1 MRSSLFRS
9 LYFQVIVAL
18 IAGVAVGHFYPA
30 IATDM
35 KPLGDA
41 FINGIKM
48 VITPVVFCTIVSG
61 IAGMESLKKVGR
73 VGGKAVL
80 YFELVTTLALVIG
93 MIVANVLQP
102 GAGIN
107 ADVASLDQ
115 GAVAGIVDKV
125 HPQTTMQYITAIVP
139 NSVFDAFAKGNLLQ
153 VLLFSVLFGVALSIM
168 GERSRKAREV
178 IDEFGKALLCVVGLV
193 MKLAPIG
200 AFGAMAFT
208 VGKFGIG
215 TLQQLATL
223 IGAYYLTT
231 ALFVFVVLGA
241 IAKVGGV
248 SLLKLIRYLKEEMF
262 IVLGTATTESV
273 LPQLMQKL
281 EAMGVM
287 RSVVG
292 MVVPTG
298 YSFNL
303 DGAAIYL
310 TMTSLFIAQALNIHL
325 SLWQQ
330 VGLLAILMLTSKG
343 GAGVAGAALVALA
356 ATLGS
361 THILPVAG
369 IALVIGVDRLMN
381 EIRALTNLV
390 GNAVATIVVARWE
403 GELDVVRARAVL
415 NGEAVPAAGL
425 DIEPQV
431 DQDLPALPV
440 PVAVGKSAVA

>member
-1 MRSSLFRS
+1 MRSTLFRS
-9 LYFQVIVAL
+9 LYFQVVVAL
-18 IAGVAVGHFYPA
+18 IAGVAVGHFYPS
-30 IATDM
+30 IATDL
-35 KPLGDA
+35 KPLGDG

-48 VITPVVFCTIVSG
+48 VITPVIFCTIVSG

-80 YFELVTTLALVIG
+80 YFEVMTTLALVIG
-93 MIVANVLQP
+93 MIVANVVHP

-107 ADVASLDQ
+107 ADVASLDK
-115 GAVAGIVDKV
+115 GAVAAIADKA
-125 HPQTTMQYITAIVP
+125 HPQGTGQFILSIVP
-139 NSVFDAFAKGNLLQ
+139 SSVVDSFAKGNLLQ
-153 VLLFSVLFGVALSIM
+153 VLLFSVLFGISLSIL
-168 GERSRKAREV
+168 GERGQKAREIV
-178 IDEFGKALLCVVGLV
+178 DEFGKVLLGIVGIV
-193 MKLAPIG
+193 MRFAPIG

-215 TLQQLATL
+215 TLQQLALL
-223 IGAYYLTT
+223 IACYYATT
-231 ALFVFVVLGA
+231 ILFVGLVLGSMA
-241 IAKVGGV
+241 RLAGV
-248 SLLKLIRYLKEEMF
+248 SLWKLIKYLKEEIF
-262 IVLGTATTESV
+262 IVLGTASTESV

-281 EAMGVM
+281 ERLGVS

-310 TMTSLFIAQALNIHL
+310 TMTALFIAQALNIDL

-330 VGLLAILMLTSKG
+330 IGLLAIMLLTSKG

-369 IALVIGVDRLMN
+369 IALVIGIDRLMN
-381 EIRALTNLV
+381 EVRALTNLV
-390 GNAVATIVVARWE
+390 GNAVAALVVARWE
-403 GELDVVRARAVL
+403 GELDLVTARSVLDGELVV
-415 NGEAVPAAGL
+415 EQ
-425 DIEPQV
+425 EPGFEGNLQ
-431 DQDLPALPV
+431 PIALPV
-440 PVAVGKSAVA
+440 PVTRQAAA

>member
-1 MRSSLFRS
+1 MRSTLFRS
-9 LYFQVIVAL
+9 LYVQVVVAL
-18 IAGVAVGHFYPA
+18 VAGIAVGHLHPGIA
-30 IATDM
+30 IDL

-48 VITPVVFCTIVSG
+48 VITPVIFCTIVSG

-93 MIVANVLQP
+93 MIVANVVQP

-107 ADVASLDQ
+107 ADVASLDK
-115 GAVAGIVDKV
+115 GAVAAIADKA
-125 HPQTTMQYITAIVP
+125 HPQTTLQFVTSIIP
-139 NSVFDAFAKGNLLQ
+139 NSVVDSFAKGNLLQ
-153 VLLFSVLFGVALSIM
+153 VLLFSVLFGVSLSIM
-168 GERSRKAREV
+168 GERGRKAREIV
-178 IDEFGKALLCVVGLV
+178 DEFGKALLGVVSLV

-223 IGAYYLTT
+223 IGAYYVTT
-231 ALFVFVVLGA
+231 LLFVLIVLGT
-241 IAKVGGV
+241 IARLAGV
-248 SLLKLIRYLKEEMF
+248 SLWKLIKYLKEEMF
-262 IVLGTATTESV
+262 IVLGTASTESV

-281 EAMGVM
+281 ERMGVP
-287 RSVVG
+287 RPVVG

-310 TMTSLFIAQALNIHL
+310 TMTSLFIAQALNIDL

-330 VGLLAILMLTSKG
+330 LGLLSILLLTSKG

-361 THILPVAG
+361 TSILPVAG

-381 EIRALTNLV
+381 EIRALTNLT
-390 GNAVATIVVARWE
+390 GNAVAAIVVARWE
-403 GELDVVRARAVL
+403 GELDLVRARAVL
-415 NGEAVPAAGL
+415 DGEPGPLAELEARPQL
-425 DIEPQV
+425 DHEGQP
-431 DQDLPALPV
+431 L
-440 PVAVGKSAVA
+440 PVAVPFAKPATA

>member
-1 MRSSLFRS
+1 MRTSLFRS
-9 LYFQVIVAL
+9 LYFQVVVAL
-18 IAGVAVGHFYPA
+18 IAGVVVGHLYPA
-30 IATDM
+30 IAVDL

-48 VITPVVFCTIVSG
+48 VITPVIFCTIVSG
-61 IAGMESLKKVGR
+61 IAGMENLKKVGR

-80 YFELVTTLALVIG
+80 YFELVTTLALIIG
-93 MIVANVLQP
+93 MLVANLVQP

-115 GAVAGIVDKV
+115 GAVAAIASNA
-125 HPQTTMQYITAIVP
+125 HPQTTLQFITSIIP
-139 NSVFDAFAKGNLLQ
+139 NSVVDSFAKGNLLQ
-153 VLLFSVLFGVALSIM
+153 VLLFSALFGVSLSIM
-168 GERSRKAREV
+168 GERGRKAREV
-178 IDEFGKALLCVVGLV
+178 VDEFGKALLGVVGLV

-231 ALFVFVVLGA
+231 ALFVMVVLGT
-241 IAKVGGV
+241 IARLAGV
-248 SLLKLIRYLKEEMF
+248 SLWKLIKYLKEEMF
-262 IVLGTATTESV
+262 IVLGTASTESV

-281 EAMGVM
+281 EGMGVK

-330 VGLLAILMLTSKG
+330 LGLLAILLLTSKG

-390 GNAVATIVVARWE
+390 GNAVAAIVVARWE
-403 GELDVVRARAVL
+403 GELDLVRAHAVL
-415 NGEAVPAAGL
+415 NGEIVPVLEVEG
-425 DIEPQV
+425 EPQV
-431 DQDLPALPV
+431 DQEVQPV
-440 PVAVGKSAVA
+440 PVAVSKRALA

>member
-1 MRSSLFRS
+1 
-9 LYFQVIVAL
+9 VVAL
-18 IAGVAVGHFYPA
+18 IAGVGLGYFYPA

-48 VITPVVFCTIVSG
+48 VITPVIFCTIVSG

-93 MIVANVLQP
+93 MIVANVVQP

-107 ADVASLDQ
+107 ADVASLDK
-115 GAVAGIVDKV
+115 GAVAAIADKA
-125 HPQTTMQYITAIVP
+125 HPETVLGYITAIIP
-139 NSVFDAFAKGNLLQ
+139 NSVVDSFAKGNLLQ
-153 VLLFSVLFGVALSIM
+153 VLLFSVLFGVSLSIM
-168 GERSRKAREV
+168 GERSRKAREI
-178 IDEFGKALLCVVGLV
+178 IDEFGKALLGVVGLV

-231 ALFVFVVLGA
+231 ALFVVIVLGT
-241 IAKVGGV
+241 IAKIGGV
-248 SLLKLIRYLKEEMF
+248 SIWKLIKYLKEEMF
-262 IVLGTATTESV
+262 IVLGTASTESV

-281 EAMGVM
+281 EALGVK

-325 SLWQQ
+325 SIMQQ
-330 VGLLAILMLTSKG
+330 LGLLAILLLTSKG

-403 GELDVVRARAVL
+403 GEIDLVRARAVL
-415 NGEAVPAAGL
+415 NGEVVPVFDVEA
-425 DIEPQV
+425 EPQV
-431 DQDLPALPV
+431 DQELQPV
-440 PVAVGKSAVA
+440 PVAVSVTKPAVA

>member
-1 MRSSLFRS
+1 MRSTLFRS
-9 LYFQVIVAL
+9 LYFQVVVAL
-18 IAGVAVGHFYPA
+18 IAGVAVGHFYPG
-30 IATDM
+30 IATDL
-35 KPLGDA
+35 KPLGDG

-48 VITPVVFCTIVSG
+48 VITPVIFCTIVSG

-80 YFELVTTLALVIG
+80 YFEVVTTLALVIG
-93 MIVANVLQP
+93 MIVANVVHP

-107 ADVASLDQ
+107 ADVASLDK
-115 GAVAGIVDKV
+115 GAVAAIADKA
-125 HPQTTMQYITAIVP
+125 HPQSTGQFILSIVP
-139 NSVFDAFAKGNLLQ
+139 SSVIDSFAKGNLLQ
-153 VLLFSVLFGVALSIM
+153 VLLFSVLFGISLSIL
-168 GERSRKAREV
+168 GERGQKAREIV
-178 IDEFGKALLCVVGLV
+178 DEFGKALLGIVGIV
-193 MKLAPIG
+193 MKFAPIG

-215 TLQQLATL
+215 TLQQLALL
-223 IGAYYLTT
+223 IVCYYATT
-231 ALFVFVVLGA
+231 ILFVGIVLGSMA
-241 IAKVGGV
+241 RLAGV
-248 SLLKLIRYLKEEMF
+248 SLWKLIKYLKEEIF
-262 IVLGTATTESV
+262 IVLGTASTESV

-281 EAMGVM
+281 ERLGVS

-310 TMTSLFIAQALNIHL
+310 TMTALFIAQALNIDL

-330 VGLLAILMLTSKG
+330 IGLLAIMLLTSKG

-369 IALVIGVDRLMN
+369 IALVIGIDRLMN
-381 EIRALTNLV
+381 EVRALTNLV
-390 GNAVATIVVARWE
+390 GNAVAALVVARWE
-403 GELDVVRARAVL
+403 GEIDLVTARSVLDRELVV
-415 NGEAVPAAGL
+415 EEEPAFDGNVQP
-425 DIEPQV
+425 I
-431 DQDLPALPV
+431 ALPV
-440 PVAVGKSAVA
+440 PVTARVAA

>member
-1 MRSSLFRS
+1 
-9 LYFQVIVAL
+9 VAL
-18 IAGVAVGHFYPA
+18 IAGVVVGHLYPA
-30 IATDM
+30 IAVDL

-48 VITPVVFCTIVSG
+48 VITPVIFCTIVSG

-73 VGGKAVL
+73 VGGKTVL
-80 YFELVTTLALVIG
+80 YFELVTTLALAIG
-93 MIVANVLQP
+93 MVVANVVQP

-107 ADVASLDQ
+107 ADIASLDK
-115 GAVAGIVDKV
+115 GAVAAIADRA
-125 HPQTTMQYITAIVP
+125 HPQTTLQFIT
-139 NSVFDAFAKGNLLQ
+139 SVIPDSVVESFAKGNLLQ
-153 VLLFSVLFGVALSIM
+153 VLLFSVLFGVSLSIM

-178 IDEFGKALLCVVGLV
+178 IDEFGKALLGVVGLV

-231 ALFVFVVLGA
+231 LLFVFVVLGS
-241 IAKVGGV
+241 IARCAGI
-248 SLLKLIRYLKEEMF
+248 SLWKLIKYLKEEMF
-262 IVLGTATTESV
+262 IVLGTASTESV
-273 LPQLMQKL
+273 LPQLMYKL
-281 EAMGVM
+281 ERMGVK

-310 TMTSLFIAQALNIHL
+310 TMTSLFIAQALNINL
-325 SLWQQ
+325 SLSQQ
-330 VGLLAILMLTSKG
+330 LGLLAVLLLTSKG

-390 GNAVATIVVARWE
+390 GNAVAAIVVARWE
-403 GELDVVRARAVL
+403 GELDLATARAVL
-415 NGEAVPAAGL
+415 DGEVVPFAEVAA
-425 DIEPQV
+425 EPQV
-431 DQDLPALPV
+431 DQQLQPV
-440 PVAVGKSAVA
+440 PVAVPVSKQAIA

>member
-1 MRSSLFRS
+1 MRSTLFRS
-9 LYFQVIVAL
+9 LYFQVVVAL
-18 IAGVAVGHFYPA
+18 IAGVALGHFYPG
-30 IATDM
+30 IATDL
-35 KPLGDA
+35 KPLGDG

-48 VITPVVFCTIVSG
+48 VITPVIFCTIVSG

-80 YFELVTTLALVIG
+80 YFEVVTTLALVLG
-93 MIVANVLQP
+93 MVVANLVQP

-107 ADVASLDQ
+107 ADVATLDQ
-115 GAVAGIVDKV
+115 GAVAAIADKV
-125 HPQTTMQYITAIVP
+125 HPQSTGQFIMSIIP
-139 NSVFDAFAKGNLLQ
+139 SSVVDAFAKGNLLQ
-153 VLLFSVLFGVALSIM
+153 VLLFSVLFGVSLSIL
-168 GERSRKAREV
+168 GERGQKAREIV
-178 IDEFGKALLCVVGLV
+178 DEFGKALLGIVGIV
-193 MKLAPIG
+193 MKFAPIG

-215 TLQQLATL
+215 SLQQLALL
-223 IGAYYLTT
+223 IGCYYLTT
-231 ALFVFVVLGA
+231 LLFVFVVLGSMA
-241 IAKVGGV
+241 RLAGV
-248 SLLKLIRYLKEEMF
+248 SLWKLIKYLKEEMF
-262 IVLGTATTESV
+262 IVLGTASTESV
-273 LPQLMQKL
+273 LPQLMLKL
-281 EAMGVM
+281 ERLGVS

-310 TMTSLFIAQALNIHL
+310 TMTSLFIAQALNIDL

-390 GNAVATIVVARWE
+390 GNAVAALVVARWE
-403 GELDVVRARAVL
+403 GEIDLVTARLVL
-415 NGEAVPAAGL
+415 NGGDVAAEEPEVGEGLQPLPAPL
-425 DIEPQV
+425 VLPPQV
-431 DQDLPALPV
+431 A
-440 PVAVGKSAVA
+440 AWN

>member
-1 MRSSLFRS
+1 
-9 LYFQVIVAL
+9 
-18 IAGVAVGHFYPA
+18 
-30 IATDM
+30 
-35 KPLGDA
+35 LG
-41 FINGIKM
+41 
-48 VITPVVFCTIVSG
+48 
-61 IAGMESLKKVGR
+61 
-73 VGGKAVL
+73 
-80 YFELVTTLALVIG
+80 
-93 MIVANVLQP
+93 
-102 GAGIN
+102 
-107 ADVASLDQ
+107 
-115 GAVAGIVDKV
+115 
-125 HPQTTMQYITAIVP
+125 
-139 NSVFDAFAKGNLLQ
+139 
-153 VLLFSVLFGVALSIM
+153 
-168 GERSRKAREV
+168 
-178 IDEFGKALLCVVGLV
+178 VVGLV

-231 ALFVFVVLGA
+231 ALFVVVVLGT
-241 IAKVGGV
+241 IAKCAGV
-248 SLLKLIRYLKEEMF
+248 SLWKLIRYLKEEMF
-262 IVLGTATTESV
+262 IVLGTASTESV

-281 EAMGVM
+281 EHMGVK

-310 TMTSLFIAQALNIHL
+310 TMTSLFIAQALNIDL

-330 VGLLAILMLTSKG
+330 IGLLAILLLTSKG

-390 GNAVATIVVARWE
+390 GNAVAAIVVARWE
-403 GELDVVRARAVL
+403 GELDLVRAQAVL
-415 NGEAVPAAGL
+415 SGAVMPLVEVDA
-425 DIEPQV
+425 EPQL
-431 DQDLPALPV
+431 DQELQPV
-440 PVAVGKSAVA
+440 PVAVTASRLA

>member
-1 MRSSLFRS
+1 MRSTLFRS
-9 LYFQVIVAL
+9 LYFQVVVAL
-18 IAGVAVGHFYPA
+18 IAGVAVGHFYPG
-30 IATDM
+30 IATDL
-35 KPLGDA
+35 KPLGDG

-48 VITPVVFCTIVSG
+48 VITPVIFCTIVSG

-80 YFELVTTLALVIG
+80 YFEVVTTLALVIG
-93 MIVANVLQP
+93 MLVANVVHP

-107 ADVASLDQ
+107 ADVASLDK
-115 GAVAGIVDKV
+115 GAVAAIADKA
-125 HPQTTMQYITAIVP
+125 HPQSTGQFILSIVP
-139 NSVFDAFAKGNLLQ
+139 SSVIDSFAKGNLLQ
-153 VLLFSVLFGVALSIM
+153 VLLFSVLFGISLSIL
-168 GERSRKAREV
+168 GERGQKAREIV
-178 IDEFGKALLCVVGLV
+178 DEFGKALLGIVGIV
-193 MKLAPIG
+193 MKFAPIG

-215 TLQQLATL
+215 TLQQLALL
-223 IGAYYLTT
+223 IVCYYATT
-231 ALFVFVVLGA
+231 ILFVGIVLGSMA
-241 IAKVGGV
+241 RLAGV
-248 SLLKLIRYLKEEMF
+248 SLWKLIKYLKEEIF
-262 IVLGTATTESV
+262 IVLGTASTESV

-281 EAMGVM
+281 ERLGVS

-310 TMTSLFIAQALNIHL
+310 TMTALFIAQALNIDL

-330 VGLLAILMLTSKG
+330 IGLLAIMLLTSKG

-369 IALVIGVDRLMN
+369 IALVIGIDRLMN
-381 EIRALTNLV
+381 EVRALTNLV
-390 GNAVATIVVARWE
+390 GNAVAALVVARWE
-403 GELDVVRARAVL
+403 GEIDLVTARSVLDGELVV
-415 NGEAVPAAGL
+415 EEEPAFDGNVQP
-425 DIEPQV
+425 I
-431 DQDLPALPV
+431 ALPV
-440 PVAVGKSAVA
+440 PVTRRVAA

>member
-1 MRSSLFRS
+1 MKRSVFRS

-35 KPLGDA
+35 KPIGDA

-80 YFELVTTLALVIG
+80 YFEIVTTLALIIG
-93 MIVANVLQP
+93 LIVANVVQP

-107 ADVASLDQ
+107 ADVASLDKS
-115 GAVAGIVDKV
+115 AVAAIADKA
-125 HPQTTMQYITAIVP
+125 HPQTTIQFITAIVP
-139 NSVFDAFAKGNLLQ
+139 NSVIDSFAKGNLLQ
-153 VLLFSVLFGVALSIM
+153 VLLFSVLFGVSLSIL
-168 GERSRKAREV
+168 GERARKAREV
-178 IDEFGKALLCVVGLV
+178 IDEFGKALLGVVGLV
-193 MKLAPIG
+193 MKLAPLG
-200 AFGAMAFT
+200 AFGAIAFT

-241 IAKVGGV
+241 IARAAGV
-248 SLLKLIRYLKEEMF
+248 SLWKLIRYLKEEMF
-262 IVLGTATTESV
+262 VVLGTASTESV

-281 EAMGVM
+281 EAMGVE

-310 TMTSLFIAQALNIHL
+310 TMTALFIAQALNIDL
-325 SLWQQ
+325 TLWQQ
-330 VGLLAILMLTSKG
+330 VGLLAILLLTSKG

-361 THILPVAG
+361 THLIPVAG

-381 EIRALTNLV
+381 EIRALTNLA
-390 GNAVATIVVARWE
+390 GNAVAAIVVARWE
-403 GELDVVRARAVL
+403 GGLDLAKARAVL
-415 NGEAVPAAGL
+415 NGEIVPVTGF
-425 DIEPQV
+425 DNEPTV
-431 DQDLPALPV
+431 DQDVNALPV
-440 PVAVGKSAVA
+440 PVAAAKSAVA

>member
-1 MRSSLFRS
+1 MRISLFRS
-9 LYFQVIVAL
+9 LYFQVVIAL
-18 IAGVAVGHFYPA
+18 VAGVAVGHFYPA
-30 IATDM
+30 IAVDL

-48 VITPVVFCTIVSG
+48 VITPVIFCTIVSG

-73 VGGKAVL
+73 VGGKAIL
-80 YFELVTTLALVIG
+80 YFEMVTTLAMVIG
-93 MIVANVLQP
+93 MVVANIVQP

-115 GAVAGIVDKV
+115 SAVAAIASNA
-125 HPQTTMQYITAIVP
+125 HPQTTLQFITAIIP
-139 NSVFDAFAKGNLLQ
+139 SSVVDSFAKGNLLQ
-153 VLLFSVLFGVALSIM
+153 VLLFSALFGVSLSIM
-168 GERSRKAREV
+168 GERGRKACEI
-178 IDEFGKALLCVVGLV
+178 IDEFGKALLGVVGLV

-215 TLQQLATL
+215 TLAQLATL

-231 ALFVFVVLGA
+231 ALFVFVVLGT
-241 IAKVGGV
+241 IAKLAGV
-248 SLLKLIRYLKEEMF
+248 SLWKLIKYLKEEMF
-262 IVLGTATTESV
+262 IVLGTASTESV

-281 EAMGVM
+281 EAMGVK

-310 TMTSLFIAQALNIHL
+310 TMTSLFIAQALNINL

-330 VGLLAILMLTSKG
+330 LGLLAILLLTSKG

-369 IALVIGVDRLMN
+369 IALVIGIDRLMN

-390 GNAVATIVVARWE
+390 GNAVAAIVVARWE
-403 GELDVVRARAVL
+403 GELDLVRARAVL
-415 NGEAVPAAGL
+415 NGEIVPVLESEVGPL
-425 DIEPQV
+425 V
-431 DQDLPALPV
+431 DQDVQPV
-440 PVAVGKSAVA
+440 PVPVSVTKRAIA

>member
-1 MRSSLFRS
+1 MRSTLFRS
-9 LYFQVIVAL
+9 LYFQVVVAL
-18 IAGVAVGHFYPA
+18 VAGVAVGHFYPA
-30 IATDM
+30 IATDL
-35 KPLGDA
+35 KPLGDV

-48 VITPVVFCTIVSG
+48 VITPVIFCTIVSG
-61 IAGMESLKKVGR
+61 IAGMENLKKVGR

-93 MIVANVLQP
+93 MIVANIVQP

-107 ADVASLDQ
+107 ADIASLDK
-115 GAVAGIVDKV
+115 GAVAAIADKA
-125 HPQTTMQYITAIVP
+125 HPQTTLQFITSIVP
-139 NSVFDAFAKGNLLQ
+139 SSVVDSFAKGNLLQ
-153 VLLFSVLFGVALSIM
+153 VLLFSALFGVSLSVL
-168 GERSRKAREV
+168 GERGRKAREV
-178 IDEFGKALLCVVGLV
+178 IDEFGKALLGVVGLV

-231 ALFVFVVLGA
+231 LLFVFVVLGT
-241 IAKVGGV
+241 IAKVAGV
-248 SLLKLIRYLKEEMF
+248 SLWKLIKYLKEEMF
-262 IVLGTATTESV
+262 IVLGTASTESV

-281 EAMGVM
+281 EAMGVK
-287 RSVVG
+287 RTVVG

-310 TMTSLFIAQALNIHL
+310 TMTSLFIAQALNIDL

-330 VGLLAILMLTSKG
+330 LGLLAILLLTSKG

-390 GNAVATIVVARWE
+390 GNAVAAIVVARWE
-403 GELDVVRARAVL
+403 GELDLQRARAVL
-415 NGEAVPAAGL
+415 NGEIVPVL
-425 DIEPQV
+425 DLECEPQV
-431 DQDLPALPV
+431 DQELQPRPVVV
-440 PVAVGKSAVA
+440 PVTKPAIA

>member
-1 MRSSLFRS
+1 MRKTLFRS
-9 LYFQVIVAL
+9 LYFQVVVAL
-18 IAGVAVGHFYPA
+18 VAGIALGYFYPA

-48 VITPVVFCTIVSG
+48 VITPVIFCTIVSG

-80 YFELVTTLALVIG
+80 YFEVVTTLALVIG
-93 MIVANVLQP
+93 MIVANVVQP

-107 ADVASLDQ
+107 ADLASLDK
-115 GAVAGIVDKV
+115 GAVATIADKA
-125 HPQTTMQYITAIVP
+125 HPETVLGYITAIIP
-139 NSVFDAFAKGNLLQ
+139 TSVVDSFAKGNLLQ
-153 VLLFSVLFGVALSIM
+153 VLLFSVLFGVSLSIM
-168 GERSRKAREV
+168 GERSRKAREIV
-178 IDEFGKALLCVVGLV
+178 DEFGKALLGVVGLV

-231 ALFVFVVLGA
+231 ALFVVIVLGT
-241 IAKVGGV
+241 IAKIGGV
-248 SLLKLIRYLKEEMF
+248 SLWKLMKYLKEEMF

-281 EAMGVM
+281 EALGVK

-330 VGLLAILMLTSKG
+330 LGLLAILLLTSKG

-369 IALVIGVDRLMN
+369 IALVIGIDRLMN

-403 GELDVVRARAVL
+403 GEIDLVRARAVL
-415 NGEAVPAAGL
+415 NGEVVPVLEVEA
-425 DIEPQV
+425 EPQV
-431 DQDLPALPV
+431 DQELPPI
-440 PVAVGKSAVA
+440 PVAVQVTKPAVA

>member
-1 MRSSLFRS
+1 MRSTLFRS
-9 LYFQVIVAL
+9 LYFQVVVAL
-18 IAGVAVGHFYPA
+18 IAGIAVGYFYPA

-48 VITPVVFCTIVSG
+48 VITPVIFCTIVSG
-61 IAGMESLKKVGR
+61 IAGMENLKKVGR

-80 YFELVTTLALVIG
+80 YFEIVTTLALVIG
-93 MIVANVLQP
+93 MVVANIVHP
-102 GAGIN
+102 GSGIN
-107 ADVASLDQ
+107 ADVASLDK
-115 GAVAGIVDKV
+115 GAVAAIADKA
-125 HPQTTMQYITAIVP
+125 HPQSTLQFITAIIP
-139 NSVFDAFAKGNLLQ
+139 SSVVDSFAKGNLLQ
-153 VLLFSVLFGVALSIM
+153 VLLFSVLFGISLTIM
-168 GERSRKAREV
+168 GERSRKAREIV
-178 IDEFGKALLCVVGLV
+178 DEFGKALLGVVGLV

-231 ALFVFVVLGA
+231 ALFVFVVLGT
-241 IAKVGGV
+241 IAKIGGV
-248 SLLKLIRYLKEEMF
+248 SLWKLIKYLKEEMF
-262 IVLGTATTESV
+262 IVLGTASTESV

-281 EAMGVM
+281 EAMGVK

-310 TMTSLFIAQALNIHL
+310 TMTSLFIAQALNIDL

-330 VGLLAILMLTSKG
+330 LGLLAVLLLTSKG

-381 EIRALTNLV
+381 EIRALTNLI

-403 GELDVVRARAVL
+403 GEIDLVRARAVL
-415 NGEAVPAAGL
+415 NGEVVPVL
-425 DIEPQV
+425 DVEAEPQV
-431 DQDLPALPV
+431 DQELQPIPV
-440 PVAVGKSAVA
+440 PVAVTKPAVA

>member
-1 MRSSLFRS
+1 
-9 LYFQVIVAL
+9 VVVAL
-18 IAGVAVGHFYPA
+18 IAGIAVGHFYPA

-48 VITPVVFCTIVSG
+48 VITPVIFCTIVSG

-73 VGGKAVL
+73 VGGKALL

-93 MIVANVLQP
+93 MIVANVVQP
-102 GAGIN
+102 GHGIN
-107 ADVASLDQ
+107 ADIASLDQ
-115 GAVAGIVDKV
+115 SAVAAIADKA
-125 HPQTTMQYITAIVP
+125 HPQTTIQFITAIIP
-139 NSVFDAFAKGNLLQ
+139 NSVVDSFAKGNLLQ
-153 VLLFSVLFGVALSIM
+153 VLLFSVLFGVSLSIM

-178 IDEFGKALLCVVGLV
+178 IDEFGKALLGVVGLV
-193 MKLAPIG
+193 MKLAPVG

-231 ALFVFVVLGA
+231 ALFVFVVLGT
-241 IAKVGGV
+241 IAKIGGV
-248 SLLKLIRYLKEEMF
+248 SLWKLIRYLKEEMF
-262 IVLGTATTESV
+262 IVLGTASTESV

-281 EAMGVM
+281 ERMGVK

-310 TMTSLFIAQALNIHL
+310 TMTSLFIAQALNIDL
-325 SLWQQ
+325 SIWQQ
-330 VGLLAILMLTSKG
+330 IGLLAILLLTSKG

-403 GELDVVRARAVL
+403 GEIDLVTARAVL
-415 NGEAVPAAGL
+415 NGEIVPLAEVEA
-425 DIEPQV
+425 EPQV
-431 DQDLPALPV
+431 DQELQPVLV
-440 PVAVGKSAVA
+440 PVAKPAVA

>member
-1 MRSSLFRS
+1 
-9 LYFQVIVAL
+9 VVVAL
-18 IAGVAVGHFYPA
+18 VAGIAVGHFYPA

-48 VITPVVFCTIVSG
+48 VITPVIFCTIVSG

-73 VGGKAVL
+73 VGGKALL

-93 MIVANVLQP
+93 MIVANVVQP
-102 GAGIN
+102 GHGIN
-107 ADVASLDQ
+107 ADIASLDQ
-115 GAVAGIVDKV
+115 SAVAAIADKA
-125 HPQTTMQYITAIVP
+125 HPQTTIQFITAIIP
-139 NSVFDAFAKGNLLQ
+139 NSVVDSFAKGNLLQ
-153 VLLFSVLFGVALSIM
+153 VLLFSVLFGVSLSIM

-178 IDEFGKALLCVVGLV
+178 IDEFGKALLGVVGLV
-193 MKLAPIG
+193 MKLAPVG

-231 ALFVFVVLGA
+231 ALFVFVVLGT
-241 IAKVGGV
+241 IAKIGGV
-248 SLLKLIRYLKEEMF
+248 SLWKLIRYLKEEMF
-262 IVLGTATTESV
+262 IVLGTASTESV

-281 EAMGVM
+281 ERMGVK

-310 TMTSLFIAQALNIHL
+310 TMTSLFIAQALNIDL
-325 SLWQQ
+325 SIWQQ
-330 VGLLAILMLTSKG
+330 IGLLAILLLTSKG

-390 GNAVATIVVARWE
+390 GNAVAAIVVARWE
-403 GELDVVRARAVL
+403 GEIDLVTARAVL
-415 NGEAVPAAGL
+415 NGEIVPLAEVEA
-425 DIEPQV
+425 EPQV
-431 DQDLPALPV
+431 DQELQPVLV
-440 PVAVGKSAVA
+440 PVAKPAVA

>member
-1 MRSSLFRS
+1 MRSTLFRS
-9 LYFQVIVAL
+9 LYFQVVVAL
-18 IAGVAVGHFYPA
+18 VAGVAVGHFYPA
-30 IATDM
+30 IATDL
-35 KPLGDA
+35 KPLGDV

-48 VITPVVFCTIVSG
+48 VITPVIFCTIVSG
-61 IAGMESLKKVGR
+61 IAGMENLKKVGR

-93 MIVANVLQP
+93 MVVANIVQP

-107 ADVASLDQ
+107 ADIASLDK
-115 GAVAGIVDKV
+115 GAVAAIADKA
-125 HPQTTMQYITAIVP
+125 HPQTTLQFITSIVP
-139 NSVFDAFAKGNLLQ
+139 SSVVDSFAKGNLLQ
-153 VLLFSVLFGVALSIM
+153 VLLFSALFGVSLSVM
-168 GERSRKAREV
+168 GERGRKAREIV
-178 IDEFGKALLCVVGLV
+178 DEFGKALLGVVGLV

-231 ALFVFVVLGA
+231 LLFVFIVLGS
-241 IAKVGGV
+241 IAKVAGV
-248 SLLKLIRYLKEEMF
+248 SLWKLIKYLKEEMF
-262 IVLGTATTESV
+262 IVLGTASTESV

-281 EAMGVM
+281 EAMGVK
-287 RSVVG
+287 RTVVG

-310 TMTSLFIAQALNIHL
+310 TMTSLFIAQALNIDL

-330 VGLLAILMLTSKG
+330 LGLLAILLLTSKG

-390 GNAVATIVVARWE
+390 GNAVAAIVVARWE
-403 GELDVVRARAVL
+403 GELDLQRARAVL
-415 NGEAVPAAGL
+415 NGDIVPVL
-425 DIEPQV
+425 DVDVEPQV
-431 DQDLPALPV
+431 DQELQPRPV
-440 PVAVGKSAVA
+440 GVPLTKPAVA

>member
-9 LYFQVIVAL
+9 LYFQVVVAL
-18 IAGVAVGHFYPA
+18 IAGIAVGHFYPA

-48 VITPVVFCTIVSG
+48 VITPVIFCTIVSG

-93 MIVANVLQP
+93 MIVANVVQP
-102 GAGIN
+102 GHGIN
-107 ADVASLDQ
+107 ADIASLDQ
-115 GAVAGIVDKV
+115 SAVAAIADKA
-125 HPQTTMQYITAIVP
+125 HPQTTIQFITAIIP
-139 NSVFDAFAKGNLLQ
+139 NSVVDSFAKGNLLQ
-153 VLLFSVLFGVALSIM
+153 VLLFSVLFGVSLSIM

-178 IDEFGKALLCVVGLV
+178 IDEFGKALLGVVGLV
-193 MKLAPIG
+193 MKLAPVG

-231 ALFVFVVLGA
+231 FLFVFVVLGT
-241 IAKVGGV
+241 IAKIGGV
-248 SLLKLIRYLKEEMF
+248 SLWKLIRYLKEEMF
-262 IVLGTATTESV
+262 IVLGTASTESV

-281 EAMGVM
+281 ERMGVK

-310 TMTSLFIAQALNIHL
+310 TMTSLFIAQALNIDL
-325 SLWQQ
+325 SIWQQ
-330 VGLLAILMLTSKG
+330 IGLLAILLLTSKG

-390 GNAVATIVVARWE
+390 GNAVAAIVVARWE
-403 GELDVVRARAVL
+403 GEIDLVTARAVL
-415 NGEAVPAAGL
+415 NGEIVPLAEVEA
-425 DIEPQV
+425 EPQV
-431 DQDLPALPV
+431 DQDLQPVLV
-440 PVAVGKSAVA
+440 PVAKPAVA

>member
-9 LYFQVIVAL
+9 LYFQVVVAL
-18 IAGVAVGHFYPA
+18 IAGIATGYFYPK

-80 YFELVTTLALVIG
+80 YFEVVTTLALVIG
-93 MIVANVLQP
+93 MIVANVVQP
-102 GAGIN
+102 GHGIN
-107 ADVASLDQ
+107 ADLASLDK
-115 GAVAGIVDKV
+115 GAVAAIADKA
-125 HPQTTMQYITAIVP
+125 HPETVLGYITAIIP
-139 NSVFDAFAKGNLLQ
+139 TSVVDAFAKGNLLQ
-153 VLLFSVLFGVALSIM
+153 VLLFSVLFGVSLSIM
-168 GERSRKAREV
+168 GERSRKAREIV
-178 IDEFGKALLCVVGLV
+178 DEFGKALLGVVGLV

-231 ALFVFVVLGA
+231 ALFVVLVLGS
-241 IAKVGGV
+241 IAKIAGV
-248 SLLKLIRYLKEEMF
+248 SLWKLLKYIKEELF

-281 EAMGVM
+281 EHLGIK

-310 TMTSLFIAQALNIHL
+310 TMTSLFIAQALNIDL

-330 VGLLAILMLTSKG
+330 IGLLAILMLTSKG

-369 IALVIGVDRLMN
+369 IALVIGIDRLMN

-403 GELDVVRARAVL
+403 GEIDLVRANAVL
-415 NGEAVPAAGL
+415 NGDVVPVLEVDA
-425 DIEPQV
+425 EPQV
-431 DQDLPALPV
+431 DQELQPAPV
-440 PVAVGKSAVA
+440 PVRTAKPAIA

>member
-9 LYFQVIVAL
+9 LYFQVVVAL
-18 IAGVAVGHFYPA
+18 VAGVAVGHFYPA
-30 IATDM
+30 IATDL
-35 KPLGDA
+35 KPIGDG

-48 VITPVVFCTIVSG
+48 VITPVIFCTIVSG
-61 IAGMESLKKVGR
+61 IAGMENLKKVGR

-93 MIVANVLQP
+93 MLVANVVQP

-107 ADVASLDQ
+107 ADLASLDTSS
-115 GAVAGIVDKV
+115 VAAIADKA
-125 HPQTTMQYITAIVP
+125 HPQSTGQFIMSIIP
-139 NSVFDAFAKGNLLQ
+139 SSVVDAFAKGNLLQ
-153 VLLFSVLFGVALSIM
+153 VLLFSVLFGVSLSVL
-168 GERSRKAREV
+168 GERGQKAREIV
-178 IDEFGKALLCVVGLV
+178 DEFGKALLGIVGIV
-193 MKLAPIG
+193 MKFAPLG

-215 TLQQLATL
+215 TLQQLALLIACYYATTL
-223 IGAYYLTT
+223 
-231 ALFVFVVLGA
+231 LFVFVVLGSISRVA
-241 IAKVGGV
+241 GV
-248 SLLKLIRYLKEEMF
+248 SLWKLIKYLKEEMF
-262 IVLGTATTESV
+262 IVLGTASTESV

-281 EAMGVM
+281 ERLGVK

-310 TMTSLFIAQALNIHL
+310 TMTSLFIAQALNIDL
-325 SLWQQ
+325 TLWQQ
-330 VGLLAILMLTSKG
+330 LGLLAILLLTSKG

-390 GNAVATIVVARWE
+390 GNAVAALVVARWE
-403 GELDVVRARAVL
+403 GELDLATARAVL
-415 NGEAVPAAGL
+415 DGELVA
-425 DIEPQV
+425 EPEPEV
-431 DQDLPALPV
+431 DQPVPLPV
-440 PVAVGKSAVA
+440 AAPAVA

>member
-9 LYFQVIVAL
+9 LYFQVVVAL

-30 IATDM
+30 IATDL

-48 VITPVVFCTIVSG
+48 VITPVIFCTIVSG

-80 YFELVTTLALVIG
+80 YFELVTTLALIIG
-93 MIVANVLQP
+93 MVVANVVQP

-107 ADVASLDQ
+107 ADIASLDK
-115 GAVAGIVDKV
+115 GAVAAIASNA
-125 HPQTTMQYITAIVP
+125 HPQSTLQFITSIIP
-139 NSVFDAFAKGNLLQ
+139 SSVVDSFAKGNLLQ
-153 VLLFSVLFGVALSIM
+153 VLLFSALFGVSLSIM
-168 GERSRKAREV
+168 GERGRKARE
-178 IDEFGKALLCVVGLV
+178 ICDEFGKALLGVVGLV

-231 ALFVFVVLGA
+231 ALFVAVVLGT
-241 IAKVGGV
+241 IAKCAGV
-248 SLLKLIRYLKEEMF
+248 SLWKLIKYLKEEMF
-262 IVLGTATTESV
+262 IVLGTASTESV

-281 EAMGVM
+281 EHMGVK

-310 TMTSLFIAQALNIHL
+310 TMTSLFIAQALNIDL

-330 VGLLAILMLTSKG
+330 LGLLAILLLTSKG

-369 IALVIGVDRLMN
+369 IALVIGIDRLMN
-381 EIRALTNLV
+381 EIRALTNLT
-390 GNAVATIVVARWE
+390 GNAVAAIVVARWE
-403 GELDVVRARAVL
+403 GELDLVRARAVL
-415 NGEAVPAAGL
+415 NGEVVPLLEVEG
-425 DIEPQV
+425 EPQV
-431 DQDLPALPV
+431 DQEVQPRPV
-440 PVAVGKSAVA
+440 PVNVAKQAIA

>member
-1 MRSSLFRS
+1 MRSTLFRS
-9 LYFQVIVAL
+9 LYFQVVVAL

-30 IATDM
+30 IATDL
-35 KPLGDA
+35 KPLGDV

-48 VITPVVFCTIVSG
+48 VITPVIFCTIVSG
-61 IAGMESLKKVGR
+61 IAGMENLKKVGR

-93 MIVANVLQP
+93 MVVANIVHP

-107 ADVASLDQ
+107 ADIASLDK
-115 GAVAGIVDKV
+115 GAVAAIADKA
-125 HPQTTMQYITAIVP
+125 HPQTTLQFITSIVP
-139 NSVFDAFAKGNLLQ
+139 SSVVDSFAKGNLLQ
-153 VLLFSVLFGVALSIM
+153 VLLFSALFGVSLSVM
-168 GERSRKAREV
+168 GERGRKAREIV
-178 IDEFGKALLCVVGLV
+178 DEFGKALLGVVGLV

-223 IGAYYLTT
+223 IGAYYVTT
-231 ALFVFVVLGA
+231 LLFVFVVLGS
-241 IAKVGGV
+241 IAKIAGV
-248 SLLKLIRYLKEEMF
+248 SLWKLIKYLKEEMF
-262 IVLGTATTESV
+262 IVLGTASTESV

-281 EAMGVM
+281 EHMGVK
-287 RSVVG
+287 RTVVG

-310 TMTSLFIAQALNIHL
+310 TMTSLFIAQALNIDL

-330 VGLLAILMLTSKG
+330 LGLLAILLLTSKG

-390 GNAVATIVVARWE
+390 GNAVAAIVVARWE
-403 GELDVVRARAVL
+403 GELDLQRAHAVL
-415 NGEAVPAAGL
+415 NGEVAPFVET
-425 DIEPQV
+425 DIVQQV
-431 DQDLPALPV
+431 DQEVQPLPV
-440 PVAVGKSAVA
+440 PVPVTKSAVA

>member
-9 LYFQVIVAL
+9 LYFQVVVAL
-18 IAGVAVGHFYPA
+18 IAGVAVGHFHPS
-30 IATDM
+30 IAVDL
-35 KPLGDA
+35 KPFGDA

-48 VITPVVFCTIVSG
+48 VITPVIFCTIVSG

-80 YFELVTTLALVIG
+80 YFEVVTTVAMLIGLV
-93 MIVANVLQP
+93 VVNVMHP

-107 ADVASLDQ
+107 ADVASLDTS
-115 GAVAGIVDKV
+115 AVAAIADKA
-125 HPQTTMQYITAIVP
+125 HPQTTVQFLVGIIP
-139 NSVFDAFAKGNLLQ
+139 SSVVDAFAKGNLLQ
-153 VLLFSVLFGVALSIM
+153 VLLFSVLFGVSLSM
-168 GERSRKAREV
+168 LGERGHKAREM
-178 IDEFGKALLCVVGLV
+178 IDEFGKALLGIVGIV

-215 TLQQLATL
+215 TLQQLAML
-223 IGAYYLTT
+223 IACYYATT
-231 ALFVFVVLGA
+231 ILFIGLVLGSMA
-241 IAKVGGV
+241 RVAGV
-248 SLLKLIRYLKEEMF
+248 SLWKLIKYLREEIF
-262 IVLGTATTESV
+262 IVLGTASTESV
-273 LPQLMQKL
+273 LPQVMLKL
-281 EAMGVM
+281 ERLGVS

-310 TMTSLFIAQALNIHL
+310 TMTSLFIAQALNIDL

-330 VGLLAILMLTSKG
+330 LGLLAILMLTSKG

-381 EIRALTNLV
+381 EIRALTNLI
-390 GNAVATIVVARWE
+390 GNAVAALVVARWE
-403 GELDVVRARAVL
+403 GEIDLVQARGVLDGQIVPVDEEAEEDVVR
-415 NGEAVPAAGL
+415 
-425 DIEPQV
+425 
-431 DQDLPALPV
+431 PV
-440 PVAVGKSAVA
+440 RGPVAPQIVA